1 MITIQE
7 DIELAKLWANDA
19 PNGQGWR
26 GTCYRLAAEVER
38 LRERN
43 ALLELELSVSA
54 SALLAGDAAIEL
66 AKLEII
72 RTESENK
79 ALRAGLSKVADNIG
93 NGSFASPDC
102 SLQFLTVDVP
112 LEVKLHVSSLNREI
126 TGRERERAALARLAE
141 ATK

>member
-1 MITIQE
+1 MSTINE

-79 ALRAGLSKVADNIG
+79 ALRRMMAEDSTAEERLELLDACNAASK
-93 NGSFASPDC
+93 
-102 SLQFLTVDVP
+102 
-112 LEVKLHVSSLNREI
+112 I
-126 TGRERERAALARLAE
+126 TE